1 MKHEV
6 MNETTPHKKNKN
18 SEILWNY
25 IKYENPLFLAKDLT
39 RAKQEISK

>member
-1 MKHEV
+1 
-6 MNETTPHKKNKN
+6 MNETIPDKKDKN

-25 IKYENPLFLAKDLT
+25 IKYENPLFLAKNLT